1 MLSSLIRTMLW
12 APLLFIPST
21 TAFAVPVEAL
31 SNPLPTFSPSLV
43 PRDNNLLPRQG
54 TWPALGWR
62 FQIQGHLFI
71 NDDEVGQDETWEG
84 DFSWPTFTLRASQSN
99 TYSFTKGMGGE
110 IRVEISLTATTFAY
124 GTGLPRINYNIKLFE
139 GTSEDTTDLDGQL
152 TGDVTTVRNGFTG
165 IDAAG
170 NIDVTVRNTEEN
182 VPNDYAHLT
191 VSILATPI
199 VV

>member
-1 MLSSLIRTMLW
+1 
-12 APLLFIPST
+12 
-21 TAFAVPVEAL
+21 
-31 SNPLPTFSPSLV
+31 
-43 PRDNNLLPRQG
+43 
-54 TWPALGWR
+54 
-62 FQIQGHLFI
+62 
-71 NDDEVGQDETWEG
+71 
-84 DFSWPTFTLRASQSN
+84 
-99 TYSFTKGMGGE
+99 MGGE